1 MNSYKSPGSDVTPQR
16 LLKELRYEIAELL
29 TVPYNLSYKSASV
42 VEEGGKCDANWKKWF
57 YLGSI

>member
-29 TVPYNLSYKSASV
+29 IVPYNLSYKSASV
-42 VEEGGKCDANWKKWF
+42 VEEGWKCDAN
-57 YLGSI
+57 